1 MRYMV
6 LIGHDE
12 KGGKKLS
19 AEQHEAL
26 FSAYQ
31 KYEVE
36 LKKAGV
42 LLGGDPLQPSAGA
55 VRISAEG
62 GKRKLVDGPF
72 SESKEIIGGYFLLD
86 VRSRDEAVEWASR
99 CPAAGLGGWS
109 YVEVREIQEIPR

>member
-1 MRYMV
+1 MRYLI

-12 KGGKKLS
+12 KGGERLS
-19 AEQHEAL
+19 AEQREAL

-99 CPAAGLGGWS
+99 CPAAQLGGWS